1 FRLTCRNAMEISSLL
16 PGLDPGHLDAL
27 ELALA
32 RRLGIVGE
40 VRQLADPAVK
50 VGEAYSQRI
59 DVGVERS
66 EPLRDVVRII
76 PGETHGTSSELLE
89 RAADDGVAQGDVHDP
104 PCERLG
110 DLAELVVTLPDPEVV
125 VALAGLGE
133 RRDRTPDALC
143 LARLEVLRVL
153 LE

>member
-1 FRLTCRNAMEISSLL
+1 MEISSLL

-32 RRLGIVGE
+32 RRFWIVGK
-40 VRQLADPAVK
+40 VRQLAHPPVK
-50 VGEAYSQRI
+50 VDEAYPQRI
-59 DVGVERS
+59 HVGVERS

-89 RAADDGVAQGDVHDP
+89 RPADDGVAQGDVHDP

-110 DLAELVVTLPDPEVV
+110 DLAELVVAFPDAKVV

-133 RRDRTPDALC
+133 RHDRAP
-143 LARLEVLRVL
+143 
-153 LE
+153 